1 MSTLVV
7 NELNA
12 AREAEYRIR
21 MPSNAHL
28 NISGTLSI
36 DNTAGS
42 QAQIIFPKGN
52 SAQRPGTP
60 VAGMVRINT
69 NFYGGRNVE
78 VLEGYDGT
86 AWIAL
91 VESAEIE
98 GETVVNPNAQGGQT
112 LLANGYKYHIFKD
125 TGSTDFTFISPAE
138 GVNIEYVIV
147 GGGGGG
153 GGGDVGAGGGA
164 GGFRTNKSGSP
175 SGGGCSAEPAMIIT
189 PGTYPVVVGTGGG
202 GGSSSGGFGSDGG
215 DSSFNNI
222 TSEGGGGAPGWS
234 ASNGRS
240 GGSGSGSTGS
250 GGNNPGAGTNCQ
262 GYSGGT
268 GLGGSNYPQGGG
280 GGAGEAG
287 ENAPNQNQA
296 GKGGDGLPNPFQDTN
311 IGQSSGGQRYLA
323 GGGGGGVESN
333 ATVGNG
339 GVGGG
344 GIGGRQS
351 PNLDP
356 GNGLP
361 NTGGGGGGEDNQT
374 GGSGGSGLVIL
385 RYAFVDDGTSAPAI
399 AGSTQDNPATSAR
412 QAAADGLTG
421 DKIWLTIGSNAYEM
435 DFDASDR
442 YSSGNTGWAKFDNG
456 LFGTNNATID
466 YTVYGSPSSII
477 PAFNNNSVDSTS
489 NSTISS
495 GTHRIGRNQSHNG
508 GNSLST
514 IRIMLPKLTRVH
526 YTSSYVSGGND
537 SADFGA
543 FNQNYSGIIN
553 NNPYE
558 NNGSGYWAV
567 IWDGGSSGNFSDSML
582 IIDPG
587 NLTSGNQSHSQ
598 TILSGSF
605 GSETGD
611 DPYIIWGTTDAYRE
625 YRYTNSWTLWVH

>member
-1 MSTLVV
+1 MSTLIV
-7 NELNA
+7 NELDA
-12 AREAEYRIR
+12 ARESDYRIR
-21 MPSNAHL
+21 MPSGAHL
-28 NISGTLSI
+28 NIQGTLAV
-36 DNTAGS
+36 DNSAGS

-52 SAQRPGTP
+52 SAQRPANPT
-60 VAGMVRINT
+60 AGMVRINT
-69 NFYGGRNVE
+69 NFYGARQVE

-86 AWIAL
+86 EWTAL

-98 GETVVNPNAQGGQT
+98 GETVVNPNAQGGT
-112 LLANGYKYHIFKD
+112 ILLAGGYKYHIFK
-125 TGSTDFTFISPAE
+125 TVGSTDFTFISPAT
-138 GVNIEYVIV
+138 GVNVEYLVV

-164 GGFRTNKSGSP
+164 GGFRTNKTGAQ
-175 SGGGCSAEPAMIIT
+175 SGGGCAAEASMVVT
-189 PGTYPVVVGTGGG
+189 AGTYPVVVGAGGN
-202 GGSSSGGFGSDGG
+202 GGSSSGSNASDGG
-215 DSSFNNI
+215 DSSWNGI
-222 TSEGGGGAPGWS
+222 VSEGGGGGPGWS
-234 ASNGRS
+234 ASNGRP
-240 GGSGSGSTGS
+240 GGSGSGSTGQ
-250 GGNNPGAGTNCQ
+250 GGNNPGTGTNCQ
-262 GYSGGT
+262 GFAGGT

-280 GGAGEAG
+280 GGAGAVG
-287 ENAPNQNQA
+287 ESAPNQNQA
-296 GKGGDGLPNPFQDTN
+296 GAGGAGLPNPFQDSN

-374 GGSGGSGLVIL
+374 GGSGGSGVVIL
-385 RYAFVDDGTSAPAI
+385 RYAFVDDGTSVPAI
-399 AGSTQDNPATSAR
+399 AGASEDNPAVSAK
-412 QAAADGLTG
+412 QAAADGFTG
-421 DKIWLTIGSNAYEM
+421 DKIWMTIGSTAYEM
-435 DFDASDR
+435 DFDPTDR
-442 YSSGNTGWAKFDNG
+442 YGSGDTGWVKFDNTV
-456 LFGTNNATID
+456 FGANNSTID

-477 PAFNNNSVDSTS
+477 PAFNNSSVDSTS

-514 IRIMLPKLTRVH
+514 IRIMLPKLTRVR
-526 YTSSYVSGGND
+526 YNASYVSGGND
-537 SADFGA
+537 TADFGS

-567 IWDGGSSGNFSDSML
+567 IWDGDSSGNFSNSML

-605 GSETGD
+605 SGETTT

-625 YRYTNSWTLWVH
+625 YRYTNSWELWIH